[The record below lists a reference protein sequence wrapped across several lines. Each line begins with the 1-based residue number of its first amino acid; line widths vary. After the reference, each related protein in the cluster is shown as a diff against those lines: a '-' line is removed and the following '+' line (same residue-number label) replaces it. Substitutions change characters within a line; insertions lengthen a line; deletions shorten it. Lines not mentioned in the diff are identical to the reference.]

1 MNSEINSHQAR
12 SYDPKF
18 HYFRCLRGT
27 WNKLA
32 DINLTTQRGREWR
45 VIKTVLCCDSVIRL
59 FRFSVRETFFFASA
73 FSPCIKLHGTLTTRR
88 VAGKRLR
95 WRKGKG
101 EEWRE
106 GKISRR
112 QLGCIDLAVRLSQV
126 VQVYVYSGIR
136 DTETAKR
143 CQSKMPAAPSKRF
156 TDLFISVATSTESKC
171 KQRSRSCR
179 NYVLL
184 IEQRIRF
191 ESICRRKRY
200 LLRSTSFNL
209 RGGVQS
215 FKLFVNA
222 ARLKLAIENRMSL
235 SISQT
240 LFVSSFT

>member
-1 MNSEINSHQAR
+1 M
-12 SYDPKF
+12 
-18 HYFRCLRGT
+18 
-27 WNKLA
+27 
-32 DINLTTQRGREWR
+32 
-45 VIKTVLCCDSVIRL
+45 
-59 FRFSVRETFFFASA
+59 
-73 FSPCIKLHGTLTTRR
+73 
-88 VAGKRLR
+88 
-95 WRKGKG
+95 
-101 EEWRE
+101 
-106 GKISRR
+106 
-112 QLGCIDLAVRLSQV
+112 RLSQV

-222 ARLKLAIENRMSL
+222 ARLKLAIENRNYFILFPLVLYYIFIQSVL
-235 SISQT
+235 LRGSIV
-240 LFVSSFT
+240 FDIIN